1 VKKKKDLPKVIVD
14 VERMKHPFTGLYF
27 YCRNLA
33 LNLEKYHSESFN
45 FYFFSYPRVK
55 FPKHLKRMLRS
66 QFDKFY
72 LTKPKKYKIWHATW
86 QDTKY
91 VPRNDMKFV
100 YTIHDLNFLYTDKA
114 QYKKDKLLSAV
125 QEKINRADAVTVISN
140 FVKDDIL
147 KHLDLKGKPVDVI
160 YNGVELL
167 EFPDFDR
174 PKYKPK
180 NKFLF
185 TVGTVLYKKHFHVLP
200 RLLVDN
206 DYELVIAGIH
216 PEKSYIAQIEE
227 EANKYGVRDSV
238 HLVGAV
244 SDEEKYWYVKNAEAF
259 LFPSISEGFGLPPI
273 EAMLLGKPVF
283 MSTFT
288 SLPEVGGDAAYYFK
302 SFEADAMRQ
311 VLKEGLED
319 YNTNN
324 RKQEII
330 AWASQFS
337 WESSV
342 KGYAAVYNRVL
353 GTEKEIT
360 RSATNLSK
368 EGKEKITAIIP
379 TYNEAVNIKEAITAV
394 SFADEILVIDSR
406 STDNTVALAEEMGAK
421 VIQRDFDDFSS
432 QKNYAINQ
440 AKYDWVFVLDADERI
455 SDVLKNEIGI
465 VLDNPSKAAYS
476 IRRENYF
483 AGKKIKYSGW
493 QTDRVIRLFNR
504 HKAKYNGKIVH
515 EEIETTG
522 ELGFLKNKLTHY
534 TYRDYNHY
542 FQKINHYAEL
552 KAIELYNQGRKAT
565 VFHFIFPPLFRFVSH
580 YFIRLGFL
588 DGFPGFMIARIQ
600 SYGVFIRY
608 NRLWLKNRK
617 LD

>member
-14 VERMKHPFTGLYF
+14 VSRMKYPFTGLYF
-27 YCRNLA
+27 YCKNLA
-33 LNLEKYHSESFN
+33 LNLEKYHSNSFD
-45 FYFFSYPRVK
+45 FSFFSYPKVVLPKNLKQVVGTILDK
-55 FPKHLKRMLRS
+55 FF
-66 QFDKFY
+66 FDK
-72 LTKPKKYKIWHATW
+72 KNDYKLFHGTW
-86 QDTKY
+86 QGTKY
-91 VPRNDMKFV
+91 IPQDNAKFV
-100 YTIHDLNFLYTDKA
+100 LTIHDLNFLYTNKSK
-114 QYKKDKLLSAV
+114 YKKQKLLK
-125 QEKINRADAVTVISN
+125 KIQKRVNKADAITVISTY
-140 FVKDDIL
+140 VKNDIL

-167 EFPDFDR
+167 EFPDFDK
-174 PKYKPK
+174 PKYRPE

-227 EANKYGVRDSV
+227 DANKYGVGDRV

-244 SDEEKYWYVKNAEAF
+244 SDEEKYWYVKNSEAF

-288 SLPEVGGDAAYYFK
+288 SLPEVGGDAAYYFE
-302 SFEADAMRQ
+302 SFDADAMKQ

-342 KGYAAVYNRVL
+342 KGYVAVYNRVL
-353 GTEKEIT
+353 GNDD
-360 RSATNLSK
+360 SAPKNSINLSK
-368 EGKEKITAIIP
+368 EGKQKVTAIIP
-379 TYNEAVNIKEAITAV
+379 TYNEEVNIKDAIRAV
-394 SFADEILVIDSR
+394 SFADEILVIDSK
-406 STDNTVALAEEMGAK
+406 STDNTVALAEELGVK
-421 VIQRDFDDFSS
+421 IIQREFDDFSS
-432 QKNYAINQ
+432 QKNYAIRQ
-440 AKYDWVFVLDADERI
+440 AKYDWVFILDADERV
-455 SDVLKNEIGI
+455 SDTLKNEIGMI
-465 VLDNPSKAAYS
+465 LDNPTKAAYS

-493 QTDRVIRLFNR
+493 QTDKVIRLFNR

-515 EEIETTG
+515 EEVETTG
-522 ELGFLKNKLTHY
+522 ELGMLTNKLTHY

-552 KAIELYNQGRKAT
+552 KAIELYKQGRKAT